1 MLSLTFTVWS
11 EEIYLIHLNFS
22 FALKWQYFIWSFWEH
37 IIPLAQCSKHGK
49 PLLSLLIFQQS
60 PHNPF
65 IFKEVQGHMWSLEHV
80 R

>member
-11 EEIYLIHLNFS
+11 EEMYLIHLNFN
-22 FALKWQYFIWSFWEH
+22 FVLKWQYFIWSFWEH
-37 IIPLAQCSKHGK
+37 IIPLAQCPKHGK

-65 IFKEVQGHMWSLEHV
+65 IFKEVQEHMWSLEHV
-80 R
+80 S